1 MSTEEN
7 MQDQPVQM
15 QAPEQQNPLSGG
27 IERLTKVLKSVFI
40 ILAVVIIA
48 MLIWFLTCGGS
59 FIVDSTTESVIVLKF
74 GKFHGEYKEG
84 WHWFPPYP
92 ITKII
97 HIPTRKE
104 TVVSTSFLPS
114 NAAKLRDS
122 KAKTLSGNDAG
133 ETLTPGID
141 GYALL
146 KDNTILHSEWSL
158 TYRIASPEKFY
169 RNCLSQDANAFSDA
183 AKEDFVANGELQM
196 VKLDS
201 LSTML
206 RALLDAAVIE
216 AGRTLNIENT
226 YYTPNLY
233 LQTVEKN
240 LRNKIRAL
248 DIGVEMDN
256 LTMTLISPPLKTLE
270 AFREYQLAKTTS
282 EREKEEAKT
291 FAREME
297 QKTTAITEKVKADGE
312 LKKKQIIEEARADA
326 KVFEAILKKYKEAP
340 EATIIAF
347 TKQLADSLALVRE
360 KYVISTDNDS
370 TSEVRL
376 KINREPVKKKTKTE
390 DGKEAA
396 E

>member
-1 MSTEEN
+1 MN
-7 MQDQPVQM
+7 MEDNMKDQPLQTTP
-15 QAPEQQNPLSGG
+15 PEQQNPLSGG

-48 MLIWFLTCGGS
+48 LLIWFLTCGGS

-97 HIPTRKE
+97 RIPTRKE
-104 TVVSTSFLPS
+104 TVVTTAFLPS
-114 NAAKLRDS
+114 NAEKLRNP
-122 KAKTLSGNDAG
+122 KATTLSGNDAG
-133 ETLTPGID
+133 STLTPGVD

-146 KDNTILHSEWSL
+146 QDNTILHSEWSL

-169 RNCLSQDANAFSDA
+169 KNCLSQEANAFNDA
-183 AKEDFVANGELQM
+183 AQEDFVSDGETQM
-196 VKLDS
+196 VKLDAVS
-201 LSTML
+201 AML

-216 AGRTLNIENT
+216 AGRTLNIDST
-226 YYTPNLY
+226 YYTPNHY
-233 LQTVEKN
+233 LQAVETI
-240 LRNKIRAL
+240 LRAKIRAL
-248 DIGVEMDN
+248 DIGIEMEN
-256 LTMTLISPPLKTLE
+256 LTMTLISPPIKTLE
-270 AFREYQLAKTTS
+270 AFREYQLARTTA

-291 FAREME
+291 FASEMK
-297 QKTTAITEKVKADGE
+297 QKTTAITKKIVADGE
-312 LKKKQIIEEARADA
+312 LKKKQIIEEAKADA
-326 KVFEAILKKYKEAP
+326 NAFLAILAKYKEAP

-347 TKQLADSLALVRE
+347 TKQLAESMEHVRE
-360 KYVISTDNDS
+360 KYILSTDGDS
-370 TSEVRL
+370 NSEVRI
-376 KINREPVKKKTKTE
+376 KINREPAPKKGDSA

>member
-1 MSTEEN
+1 MNMEEN
-7 MQDQPVQM
+7 MKNQPLP
-15 QAPEQQNPLSGG
+15 PEQQNPLSGG

-48 MLIWFLTCGGS
+48 LLIWFLTCGGS

-97 HIPTRKE
+97 RIPTRKE
-104 TVVSTSFLPS
+104 TVVTTAFLPS

-133 ETLTPGID
+133 ATLTPGID

-146 KDNTILHSEWSL
+146 QDNTILHSEWSL

-169 RNCLSQDANAFSDA
+169 KNCLSQEANAFTDA
-183 AKEDFVANGELQM
+183 AQEDFVSDGELQM
-196 VKLDS
+196 VKLDAVS
-201 LSTML
+201 EML
-206 RALLDAAVIE
+206 RALLDSSVIE
-216 AGRTLNIENT
+216 AGRTLNIDNT
-226 YYTPNLY
+226 YYTPNHY
-233 LQTVEKN
+233 LQAVEKI
-240 LRNKIRAL
+240 LRAKISAL
-248 DIGVEMDN
+248 DIGIEMDN
-256 LTMTLISPPLKTLE
+256 LTMTLISPPIKTLE
-270 AFREYQLAKTTS
+270 TFREYQLAKTTA

-291 FAREME
+291 FASELK
-297 QKTTAITEKVKADGE
+297 QKTTAITDKIIADGE
-312 LKKKQIIEEARADA
+312 LKKAQIIAEAEADTKA
-326 KVFEAILKKYKEAP
+326 FNVIYEKYNDAP
-340 EATIIAF
+340 EATLIAF
-347 TKQLADSLALVRE
+347 TKQLADSLEQVRE
-360 KYVISTDNDS
+360 KYVISTDADS

-376 KINREPVKKKTKTE
+376 KINREPVRKTTESE

>member
-1 MSTEEN
+1 MEEN
-7 MQDQPVQM
+7 RKDQSVQSLP
-15 QAPEQQNPLSGG
+15 PEQQNPLSGG

-48 MLIWFLTCGGS
+48 LLIWFLTCGGS

-97 HIPTRKE
+97 RIPTRKE
-104 TVVSTSFLPS
+104 TVVTTSFLPS

-133 ETLTPGID
+133 ATLVPGID
-141 GYALL
+141 NYALL

-158 TYRIASPEKFY
+158 TYRIESPEKFY
-169 RNCLSQDANAFSDA
+169 KNCLSREANAFNEA
-183 AKEDFVANGELQM
+183 AKEDFVSNDELQM
-196 VKLDS
+196 VKLDTVS
-201 LSTML
+201 AML
-206 RALLDAAVIE
+206 RALLDASVIE
-216 AGRTLNIENT
+216 AGRTLEIDNT
-226 YYTPNLY
+226 YYTPNHY
-233 LQTVEKN
+233 LQAVEKI
-240 LRNKIRAL
+240 LRSKIRTL
-248 DIGVEMDN
+248 EIGIEMEN
-256 LTMTLISPPLKTLE
+256 LTITLISPPIKTLE
-270 AFREYQLAKTTS
+270 AFREYQLAKTTA

-291 FAREME
+291 FASELK
-297 QKTTAITEKVKADGE
+297 QKTAAITDQIKADGE
-312 LKKKQIIEEARADA
+312 LKKEQIIAEAEADA
-326 KVFEAILKKYKEAP
+326 KAFKVILEKYKDAP

-347 TKQLADSLALVRE
+347 TKQLADSLEQVRE
-360 KYVISTDNDS
+360 KYIISTDAGS

-376 KINREPVKKKTKTE
+376 KLNPEPVKKTKKTE
-390 DGKEAA
+390 SGKEAA

>member
-7 MQDQPVQM
+7 MKDQSVQM
-15 QAPEQQNPLSGG
+15 QAPGQQNPLSGG

-48 MLIWFLTCGGS
+48 LLIWFLTCGGS

-97 HIPTRKE
+97 RIPTRKE
-104 TVVSTSFLPS
+104 TVVTTSFLPS

-133 ETLTPGID
+133 ATLTPGVD

-146 KDNTILHSEWSL
+146 NDNTILHSEWSL

-169 RNCLSQDANAFSDA
+169 KNCLSQEANAFNDA
-183 AKEDFVANGELQM
+183 AKADFVSGGETQM
-196 VKLDS
+196 VKLDAVS
-201 LSTML
+201 AML
-206 RALLDAAVIE
+206 RALLDASVIE
-216 AGRTLNIENT
+216 AGRTLDINNT
-226 YYTPNLY
+226 YYMPNTY
-233 LQTVEKN
+233 LQAVEKL
-240 LRNKIRAL
+240 LRKKIKAL
-248 DIGVEMDN
+248 DIGIEMDN
-256 LTMTLISPPLKTLE
+256 LTMTLISPPIKTQE
-270 AFREYQLAKTTS
+270 AFREYQLAKNTA
-282 EREKEEAKT
+282 EREKEEANT
-291 FAREME
+291 YAREQQ
-297 QKTTAITEKVKADGE
+297 QKTTTLTTKISQDGA
-312 LKKKQIIEEARADA
+312 LKKKQIIAEAQADA
-326 KVFEAILKKYKEAP
+326 EAFKVILEKYKEAP

-347 TKQLADSLALVRE
+347 TKQLAESLDQVRE
-360 KYVISTDNDS
+360 KYIVSTDGDS

-376 KINREPVKKKTKTE
+376 KINREPVKKTVKTE
-390 DGKEAA
+390 EGKEAA